1 MEKMDY
7 KLQKWLHW
15 IEIIKGEV
23 QDLVVAKHT
32 FHEVQG
38 MIRDNP
44 HLHQHSSFYNYLART
59 YVSHVVI
66 GIRRQIKC
74 DNQSISMTR
83 LFKEMIDSPQTLP
96 RIYYTAKYMGSVV
109 ESLADRD
116 FDKFAVP
123 GGPHID
129 PNLISSDRANLQAAS
144 KCCED
149 FADKRIAHRDTREP
163 KELTTFNEVDAC
175 IDLLDE
181 LYVKYHLL
189 FHAGAMDTL
198 LPTWQYD
205 WKTIFRVPWL
215 PPSEN
220 N

>member
-1 MEKMDY
+1 MAKINS
-7 KLQKWLHW
+7 KLGKWLRW
-15 IEIIKGEV
+15 IEIIKDEV

-38 MIRDNP
+38 MIRNNP
-44 HLHQHSSFYNYLART
+44 RLHQHSSFYNYLART

-74 DNQSISMTR
+74 DTQSISMTR
-83 LFKEMIDSPQTLP
+83 LFTEMIESPQTLP
-96 RIYYTAKYMGSVV
+96 RTYYTAKYMGSV

-123 GGPHID
+123 DGPHID
-129 PNLISSDRANLQAAS
+129 PNLISSDLANLQAAS
-144 KCCED
+144 KCCEY
-149 FADKRIAHRDTREP
+149 FADRRIAHRDTREP
-163 KELTTFNEVDAC
+163 KKLATFNEVDAC

-189 FHAGAMDTL
+189 FHAAAKDTL

-205 WKTIFRVPWL
+205 WKAVFRVSWL